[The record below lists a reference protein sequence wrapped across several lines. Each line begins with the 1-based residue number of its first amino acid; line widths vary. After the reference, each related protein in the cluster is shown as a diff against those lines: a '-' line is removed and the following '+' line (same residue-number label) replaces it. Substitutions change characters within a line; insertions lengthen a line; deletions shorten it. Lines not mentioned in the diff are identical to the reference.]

1 MPKPSSENSRTGCA
15 GKLATL
21 LVWAAGTDIPG
32 TESFPATS
40 DALFIVATVVAVGA
54 ACFTVVVAFGVVV
67 AFTVVVAV
75 GAACFTVVVA
85 FGVVVAFTVVVA
97 VGAACFT
104 VVVAFGV
111 VVAFTVV
118 VGVTVGAGVAVG
130 VTVGDGVV
138 VGVAVTNA
146 SLSVFQLPPLLKS
159 MIELYCRY
167 TKKPPLSQAVLTDVM
182 LLPSGAVFPRFAE
195 PTASLYHAP
204 DPPRAPPVS
213 SQCVCSTG
221 AFPSSPI
228 QMVGYGSFPGP
239 ALESHAI

>member
-40 DALFIVATVVAVGA
+40 DALFIVAT
-54 ACFTVVVAFGVVV
+54 
-67 AFTVVVAV
+67 
-75 GAACFTVVVA
+75 
-85 FGVVVAFTVVVA
+85 VVA

>member
-1 MPKPSSENSRTGCA
+1 MPKPRSENSRTGCA

-85 FGVVVAFTVVVA
+85 FGVVVAFTVVV
-97 VGAACFT
+97 
-104 VVVAFGV
+104 
-111 VVAFTVV
+111 
-118 VGVTVGAGVAVG
+118 GVTVGAGVAVG

-159 MIELYCRY
+159 MIQLYCRY

>member
-1 MPKPSSENSRTGCA
+1 MPKPRSANSRTGCG

-54 ACFTVVVAFGVVV
+54 ACFTVVVAVGAACFTVVV
-67 AFTVVVAV
+67 AFCVVVAFAVVVAV

-85 FGVVVAFTVVVA
+85 FCVVVAFAVVVA

-104 VVVAFGV
+104 VVVAFCV
-111 VVAFTVV
+111 VVAFAVA
-118 VGVTVGAGVAVG
+118 VGVTLVAGVAVG

-138 VGVAVTNA
+138 VDVAVVHA

-182 LLPSGAVFPRFAE
+182 LLPSAAVFPRFAE

-213 SQCVCSTG
+213 SQCV
-221 AFPSSPI
+221 
-228 QMVGYGSFPGP
+228 
-239 ALESHAI
+239 

>member
-40 DALFIVATVVAVGA
+40 DALFIVAT
-54 ACFTVVVAFGVVV
+54 
-67 AFTVVVAV
+67 VVAV

>member
-1 MPKPSSENSRTGCA
+1 MPKPRSENSRTGCA

-40 DALFIVATVVAVGA
+40 DTLFIVAT
-54 ACFTVVVAFGVVV
+54 
-67 AFTVVVAV
+67 VVAV

-159 MIELYCRY
+159 MIQLYCRY

>member
-1 MPKPSSENSRTGCA
+1 MPKPRSENSRTGCA

-54 ACFTVVVAFGVVV
+54 ACFTVVAAFGVVV
-67 AFTVVVAV
+67 ALTVVVAV

-85 FGVVVAFTVVVA
+85 FGVVVA

-138 VGVAVTNA
+138 VGVAVVHA
-146 SLSVFQLPPLLKS
+146 SLSVLQLPPLLKS
-159 MIELYCRY
+159 RIELYCRY

-213 SQCVCSTG
+213 SQCVCRTG

>member
-40 DALFIVATVVAVGA
+40 DTLFIVAT
-54 ACFTVVVAFGVVV
+54 
-67 AFTVVVAV
+67 VVAV